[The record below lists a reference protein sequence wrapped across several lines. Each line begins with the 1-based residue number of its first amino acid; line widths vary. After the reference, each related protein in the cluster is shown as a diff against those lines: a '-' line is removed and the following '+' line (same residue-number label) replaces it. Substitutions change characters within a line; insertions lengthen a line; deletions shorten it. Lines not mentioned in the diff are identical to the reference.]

1 MVQRHT
7 SRLFKYFSLSEV
19 DDWSDDNK
27 SPSEYYCVVG
37 SDDVI
42 MSSRRGSHE
51 AAQYI
56 IVSRII
62 FSASSPSFALQLHS
76 FVIVRTRASN
86 EPSLRLR
93 EVLQSQLKWRF
104 QI

>member
-1 MVQRHT
+1 MLDTHFKLNGSKTHER
-7 SRLFKYFSLSEV
+7 RLFKYFSLSEV

-27 SPSEYYCVVG
+27 SPSEMSEYYCVVG

-56 IVSRII
+56 IVSPII

-76 FVIVRTRASN
+76 FVSVRTRASN

-93 EVLQSQLKWRF
+93 
-104 QI
+104 

>member
-1 MVQRHT
+1 MLDTH
-7 SRLFKYFSLSEV
+7 FKWFKDTQADYLNIFSLSEV

-37 SDDVI
+37 SDDV

-93 EVLQSQLKWRF
+93 EVLQSQ
-104 QI
+104 